1 MKLSDIDDIINF
13 IRNYMNDHNSQTKM
27 TISSDK
33 DINLLKM
40 IKQKL
45 DADNYGKNSL
55 IYDDNIMI
63 YIYYNNYAWHI
74 KINNMNLVEPIGPI

>member
-1 MKLSDIDDIINF
+1 MKLSDLDDIIEF

-27 TISSDK
+27 SIPSDK
-33 DINLLKM
+33 EINLLKM
-40 IKQKL
+40 IKQKIN
-45 DADNYGKNSL
+45 ADNYGKNSL

>member
-1 MKLSDIDDIINF
+1 MKLSDIDDIIDF
-13 IRNYMNDHNSQTKM
+13 ISNYMNDHNSQTKM
-27 TISSDK
+27 TIASDK
-33 DINLLKM
+33 EINLLKM

-45 DADNYGKNSL
+45 DANNYGKNSL

-74 KINNMNLVEPIGPI
+74 NIKNMNLVEPIGPI